1 VKFQRACAA
10 LEKLTVEEFFA
21 FRNHRVVPVFTK
33 KIFDAISYLLK
44 LPLDWKT
51 QQFVVADSVTNSRN
65 GDDEASRFDYTC
77 KLCFLMKTYEVYAYC
92 DLPSLKELEAIG
104 E

>member
-1 VKFQRACAA
+1 MVTCALPKTA
-10 LEKLTVEEFFA
+10 LSLSSA
-21 FRNHRVVPVFTK
+21 LMLR
-33 KIFDAISYLLK
+33 LLD
-44 LPLDWKT
+44 L
-51 QQFVVADSVTNSRN
+51 S
-65 GDDEASRFDYTC
+65 C